1 MRRLPVLAIWLVA
14 LSMFVISHT
23 ASADMEDCD
32 SREIAATKA
41 GLEESKRF
49 EAKGDYETAYK
60 RIRDFGSCDINDKVL
75 ANELAT
81 AEKRLGPKAASQMED
96 KNPKE
101 ACELY
106 LRYNSNNQKL
116 LKDAD
121 RAILKYAQS
130 APFDKPGGFLACTPS
145 DDAKVRAELSALA
158 ARNAD
163 KVLEK
168 EAALFNEKLSRDE
181 MIASKVLLE
190 TAYSWGRINLINNE
204 PASAKV
210 KEVAIK
216 RGDTLKAHGDAK
228 SLGYAIE
235 YYDLFG
241 SNGHK
246 NDDKIK
252 SVKIKASGLGDDMMK
267 NKDYKLAAEYFD
279 VAREHE
285 KKKEALRL
293 AKENKDEKE
302 KSTKEEEKGAKVKEA
317 KRKKD
322 FKKDTDAFEKELGL

>member
-1 MRRLPVLAIWLVA
+1 MKRLPVLAILLVA

-32 SREIAATKA
+32 SKEIAATKA

-49 EAKGDYETAYK
+49 EAKGDYETAYESV
-60 RIRDFGSCDINDKVL
+60 RNFGSCHINDKVL

-81 AEKRLGPKAASQMED
+81 AEKRLGPKAASQIED

-106 LRYNSNNQKL
+106 LRYNSNNKKL

-130 APFDKPGGFLACTPS
+130 VPFDKPGGFLACMPS
-145 DDAKVRAELSALA
+145 DDTKTRAELSALA
-158 ARNAD
+158 SRNAD

-168 EAALFNEKLSRDE
+168 EAALFNEKTSRDE

-190 TAYSWGRINLINNE
+190 MAYSWSRINPIKNE
-204 PASAKV
+204 SASAKV

-216 RGDTLKAHGDAK
+216 RGDTLHANGSVKA
-228 SLGYAIE
+228 LEYAINYFE
-235 YYDLFG
+235 LFER
-241 SNGHK
+241 NDHK
-246 NDDKIK
+246 NDGKIK
-252 SVKIKASGLGDDMMK
+252 AVKIKASGLGDDSMK
-267 NKDYKLAAEYFD
+267 KKDYKLAAEYFD
-279 VAREHE
+279 IAREHE
-285 KKKEALRL
+285 KKKEALKL
-293 AKENKDEKE
+293 AEEIKDKQAKSAKEED
-302 KSTKEEEKGAKVKEA
+302 KSAKVKEV